1 MTARWNHTVNVRMVD
16 QVLAPGVQHAEE
28 TDLSAEV
35 FGIGGE
41 LQQSRC
47 TAAEQH
53 PVKQSLVVERYL
65 RQLARD
71 RENHVNVGHG

>member
-1 MTARWNHTVNVRMVD
+1 MVD
-16 QVLAPGVQHAEE
+16 QGLAPGVQHAEE
-28 TDLSAEV
+28 TDLSAQV

-41 LQQSRC
+41 LQQSRR

-53 PVKQSLVVERYL
+53 PVKQPLVVERYL

-71 RENHVNVGHG
+71 REDHVNVGHR